1 MPYEL
6 SGIITAIITVGT
18 IEGTAMITAATRPA
32 ARRYD
37 PAVDNSTNSA
47 DGAELSSMST
57 VLDDL
62 LQRVADMARRYED
75 TDREDVSF
83 ELYEVE
89 RSLRGATRRLDR
101 LTRSL

>member
-1 MPYEL
+1 MDDR
-6 SGIITAIITVGT
+6 SIA
-18 IEGTAMITAATRPA
+18 
-32 ARRYD
+32 
-37 PAVDNSTNSA
+37 A
-47 DGAELSSMST
+47 DGAELSSLSS
-57 VLDDL
+57 VIRDL
-62 LQRVADMARRYED
+62 VERVSDVARRYEG

>member
-1 MPYEL
+1 ME
-6 SGIITAIITVGT
+6 
-18 IEGTAMITAATRPA
+18 
-32 ARRYD
+32 
-37 PAVDNSTNSA
+37 A
-47 DGAELSSMST
+47 DAAELSSLSS
-57 VLDDL
+57 VIRDL
-62 LQRVADMARRYED
+62 IDRVSEVAQRHEG

>member
-1 MPYEL
+1 M
-6 SGIITAIITVGT
+6 A
-18 IEGTAMITAATRPA
+18 
-32 ARRYD
+32 
-37 PAVDNSTNSA
+37 A
-47 DGAELSSMST
+47 DGAELSSLGS
-57 VLDDL
+57 VIRDL
-62 LQRVADMARRYED
+62 VERVTEVARRYEG